1 MVSDAPTNPLR
12 QPVLRPPAPRRLTVI
27 RPPSWTRFGLVD
39 DLKKLFQYR
48 DLIYTLSVH
57 RIKVRYKQSAL
68 GISWAILQPFTMMLI
83 FTVIFSMVA
92 KMPSDGA
99 PYAVFAYVAL
109 LPWTFFSTALA
120 NATNGLVSHTQLVT
134 KVYFPREILPITYV
148 IAALFDFLIAS
159 TVLAGL
165 MIYFKVT
172 PTMTALYALPIIV
185 ILTLFVTAMALLFS
199 ATQVRFRD
207 MGVAIPLLLQLWM
220 FATPIIYPLSAVPA
234 RLRPFYMLNPMVG
247 VVENFRQVILYK
259 AVPDTHSMGLS
270 ALLSIFLLL
279 ASYLYFKRME
289 ATMADI
295 I

>member
-1 MVSDAPTNPLR
+1 
-12 QPVLRPPAPRRLTVI
+12 
-27 RPPSWTRFGLVD
+27 
-39 DLKKLFQYR
+39 
-48 DLIYTLSVH
+48 
-57 RIKVRYKQSAL
+57 
-68 GISWAILQPFTMMLI
+68 MMLI

-99 PYAVFAYVAL
+99 PYAVFAYAAL

-165 MIYFKVT
+165 MVYFHVT
-172 PTMTALYALPIIV
+172 PTMKVLYTIPIILV
-185 ILTLFVTAMALLFS
+185 LTSFVTAMALLFS

-234 RLRPFYMLNPMVG
+234 RLRPFYLLNPMVG
-247 VVENFRQVILYK
+247 VVENFRQVLLYGV
-259 AVPDTHSMGLS
+259 APDAYSLGLS

-279 ASYLYFKRME
+279 ASYVYFKRME

>member
-1 MVSDAPTNPLR
+1 MVSNAPTNPLG
-12 QPVLRPPAPRRLTVI
+12 QPALRPDTPRRLTVI
-27 RPPSWTRFGLVD
+27 RPASWARFGLIN
-39 DLKKLFQYR
+39 DLKKLVQYR

-57 RIKVRYKQSAL
+57 RIKVRYKQSVL

-99 PYAVFAYVAL
+99 PYAVFAYAAL

-165 MIYFKVT
+165 MVYFHVT
-172 PTMTALYALPIIV
+172 PTMKVLYTIPIILV
-185 ILTLFVTAMALLFS
+185 LTSFVTAMALLFS

-234 RLRPFYMLNPMVG
+234 RLRPFYLLNPMVG
-247 VVENFRQVILYK
+247 VVENFRQVLLYGV
-259 AVPDTHSMGLS
+259 APDAYSLGLS

-279 ASYLYFKRME
+279 ASYVYFKRME